1 MTARVTRDRAV
12 KREIENRTTA
22 LRPDSRRRS
31 IGLVKPAPI
40 RLASRSGTLGLA
52 AAIAVA
58 SPAAA
63 AAVARSGA
71 SPSAALRPGAPRPGA
86 PGADAVFTGRT
97 GQGKAVRLG
106 RLRGKSRVFKYQA
119 RLSCSDDSTFTDDP
133 FTDVVRLHGRR
144 FSLRRST
151 DAGAVHVRLT
161 GVLQGRR
168 AHGTIRIT
176 ERYSEVPDAHGDTP
190 LNADGGIL
198 CDSGIVH
205 WKAKLVRG

>member
-1 MTARVTRDRAV
+1 V
-12 KREIENRTTA
+12 KPVIENRTTA
-22 LRPDSRRRS
+22 VRPDNRRRS
-31 IGLVKPAPI
+31 IGLVKPALI
-40 RLASRSGTLGLA
+40 KLARRPRWLGVA
-52 AAIAVA
+52 AAIAA
-58 SPAAA
+58 TSPSAAA
-63 AAVARSGA
+63 AAAGAGRSGVPRSGA
-71 SPSAALRPGAPRPGA
+71 PRAG
-86 PGADAVFTGRT
+86 AVFNGRT
-97 GQGKAVRLG
+97 AQGMAVRLG
-106 RLRGKSRVFKYQA
+106 RLRGKGRAFKYQA

-133 FTDVVRLHGRR
+133 FTDVVRLSGGR

-161 GVLQGRR
+161 GVVQGRR

-205 WKAKLVRG
+205 WQAKLARG